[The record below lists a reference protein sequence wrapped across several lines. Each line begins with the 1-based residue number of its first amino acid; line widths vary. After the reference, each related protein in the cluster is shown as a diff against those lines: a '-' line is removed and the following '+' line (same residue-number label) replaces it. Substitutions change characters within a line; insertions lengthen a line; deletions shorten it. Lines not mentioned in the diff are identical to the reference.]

1 MKHQAVLSLPV
12 AACLV
17 VLGPNL
23 AQAKSAAHAQDAQ
36 GSMTA
41 ASSNAGSREAMR
53 MVPAEADLV
62 KTLDARNLHAGQ
74 QFQAKLADTVYLK
87 NGPELRK
94 GTELVGT
101 VVTDKMSSDGQPS
114 TLALRFTEAELKNGK
129 AVPIKATIVGIYP
142 PSSGDFYG
150 SSQSQAPNYWTDK
163 TLQVDQ
169 IGAMAGVDLHS
180 RIAARDSAVF
190 VSRKKDN
197 IKFGGGSEFAIAIAA
212 RNTAG

>member
-17 VLGPNL
+17 FLGPNL
-23 AQAKSAAHAQDAQ
+23 AQAKSAAHAQD
-36 GSMTA
+36 SMAA
-41 ASSNAGSREAMR
+41 ASSDTGSSEAMN

-62 KTLDARNLHAGQ
+62 KTLDAKDLHAGQ
-74 QFQAKLADTVYLK
+74 QFQAKLADTIHLK

-101 VVTDKMSSDGQPS
+101 VVTDRMSSDGQTS

-129 AVPIKATIVGIYP
+129 VVPIKATIVGIYP
-142 PSSGDFYG
+142 PSSGNFYG
-150 SSQSQAPNYWTDK
+150 SLSQTPNYWTPK

-169 IGAMAGVDLHS
+169 IGAMAGIDLHS
-180 RIAARDSAVF
+180 KIAARDSAVF
-190 VSRKKDN
+190 VSKKKDN
-197 IKFGGGSEFAIAIAA
+197 MKFNQGSEFAIAIAA
-212 RNTAG
+212 RPSAG